1 MSSFLSYGLS
11 LILAYATDNV
21 VLCLEI
27 ATLRRFS
34 LVYYCTAAP
43 QGSHRRRP
51 SPRQL
56 ALVLSFPNHCPCH
69 PPFLGARACSL
80 QPALPTLPSSSWRKL
95 SSYLRLWPM
104 RFWMNFW
111 TWAFPLILLYS
122 LVNSPSECLWD
133 LHQAKYNSFSSQ
145 PWDLSQGSE
154 ISLARYPGAP
164 YPCPSVS
171 SHQQQPLNEAST
183 EVSSGTGG
191 SSAPR
196 ASFPTSHWRLPCPRS
211 LVSAPPYLSLRP
223 TRCFT
228 SCCT

>member
-27 ATLRRFS
+27 ATLRFV
-34 LVYYCTAAP
+34 LVHYCTAAP
-43 QGSHRRRP
+43 QRSHRRRP

-56 ALVLSFPNHCPCH
+56 ALVLSFPNHCSCH
-69 PPFLGARACSL
+69 PPFLGARDCSL
-80 QPALPTLPSSSWRKL
+80 QPVLPTLSSSSWRKL

-154 ISLARYPGAP
+154 ISLAP
-164 YPCPSVS
+164 VS
-171 SHQQQPLNEAST
+171 RSPISLPFCLL
-183 EVSSGTGG
+183 
-191 SSAPR
+191 SSAA
-196 ASFPTSHWRLPCPRS
+196 ASEWGQHWCWLWIRRQLSPMGFFSHLPLETSLPQEPGFSSS
-211 LVSAPPYLSLRP
+211 LPLLEAHQV
-223 TRCFT
+223 FH
-228 SCCT
+228 